1 MIDILVIHYKE
12 TNKRVLKETIKTIQ
26 NHLNDE
32 HALVKMTAT
41 ELSRENIE
49 KRFNDYNI
57 VIAEDDPDN
66 PFSYED
72 TMKYVDFIIDIP
84 VSYLDLYAPD
94 WDDDKDWDVDNPV
107 DMLGRNPDFI
117 EAIGKLNEDLML

>member
-32 HALVKMTAT
+32 HGFVKMTAT
-41 ELSRENIE
+41 KLSRKAIE
-49 KRFNDYNI
+49 EDFNDYNI
-57 VIAEDDPDN
+57 VIAEDDPDSFYN
-66 PFSYED
+66 YGEAVD
-72 TMKYVDFIIDIP
+72 EVDFVIDIP
-84 VSYLDLYAPD
+84 HSYLDIHAGVE
-94 WDDDKDWDVDNPV
+94 WDVDNSV

-117 EAIGKLNEDLML
+117 DAIGQLNEDLML

>member
-1 MIDILVIHYKE
+1 MINILVIHYKE
-12 TNKRVLKETIKTIQ
+12 TNKRVLKETINTIQ
-26 NHLNDE
+26 NNLNDE
-32 HALVKMTAT
+32 HGLVKMTAT
-41 ELSRENIE
+41 ELTEENIE

-107 DMLGRNPDFI
+107 DMLDRNPDFI
-117 EAIGKLNEDLML
+117 EAMGRLNEDLML

>member
-1 MIDILVIHYKE
+1 MNILVIHYEE

-32 HALVKMTAT
+32 HGLVKMTAT
-41 ELSRENIE
+41 KLSRENIE

-57 VIAEDDPDN
+57 VIAKDDRDN
-66 PFSYED
+66 FYSYSDIIDE
-72 TMKYVDFIIDIP
+72 VDFIIDIP

-94 WDDDKDWDVDNPV
+94 WDDDKDWDVDIPV
-107 DMLGRNPDFI
+107 DMLCRNPDFL
-117 EAIGKLNEDLML
+117 EAIGQLNEDLML

>member
-1 MIDILVIHYKE
+1 MIDILIIHYEE

-32 HALVKMTAT
+32 HGLVKMIAT
-41 ELSRENIE
+41 KLSRENIE

-66 PFSYED
+66 SYHYGIAVEEA
-72 TMKYVDFIIDIP
+72 DFIIDIP
-84 VSYLDLYAPD
+84 ISYLDIHAGVE
-94 WDDDKDWDVDNPV
+94 WDVDNPV
-107 DMLGRNPDFI
+107 DMLDRNPDFI
-117 EAIGKLNEDLML
+117 EAVNKLNEDLML

>member
-1 MIDILVIHYKE
+1 MMNILVIHYKD

-32 HALVKMTAT
+32 HGLVKMTAT

-107 DMLGRNPDFI
+107 DMLDRNSDFI
-117 EAIGKLNEDLML
+117 EAMGQLNEDLML

>member
-12 TNKRVLKETIKTIQ
+12 TSKRVLKETIKTIQ

-32 HALVKMTAT
+32 HGLVKMTAT

-94 WDDDKDWDVDNPV
+94 WDDDKDWDVDIPV
-107 DMLGRNPDFI
+107 DMLCRNPDFL
-117 EAIGKLNEDLML
+117 EAIGQLNEDLML

>member
-1 MIDILVIHYKE
+1 MIDILVIHYEE
-12 TNKRVLKETIKTIQ
+12 TSKRVLKETIKTIQ

-41 ELSRENIE
+41 TLSRKAIE
-49 KRFNDYNI
+49 EDFNDYNI
-57 VIAEDDPDN
+57 VIAKDDHSN
-66 PFSYED
+66 AFSYTD
-72 TMKYVDFIIDIP
+72 AMKYVDFIIDIP

-107 DMLGRNPDFI
+107 DMLSRNPDFI
-117 EAIGKLNEDLML
+117 EAIGRLNEDLML